1 MSNILNYNSIKIKE
15 NDCLSLYLKEI
26 SKYPLLTQEEEIELT
41 NNLKNRNRLKL
52 LLTNKNDG
60 YNISTINIK
69 LLFSSLRE
77 TKSYSLIIDNILSY
91 YKKSSS
97 SSQKN
102 IIDKL
107 EKYKRISL
115 SLGRALNENELLTY
129 FNLNIDDKN
138 LNEKELLYQVKEFI
152 IYQTSFDKMFLSN
165 LKLVVSIA
173 KKNNGNVELLDLISD
188 GNLGLMKAI
197 EKYDNSLGFKF
208 STYATWWIK
217 QAIQK
222 SINTQKFFIR
232 YPEDYKRELIKF
244 RNQLEELEKSKQ
256 RKLNKVEISNEMKLP
271 LNKVEEYF
279 SALQKVISLDQKTIE
294 DSDET
299 IIDFIVDE
307 EELEEKVFK
316 TMLKKDITLLFKT
329 LNDIELKVISM
340 RYGMGEYEDNPLKI
354 IEISQ
359 KLSMPQRKI
368 LHIEKTAL
376 RKMRKLSFIDKE
388 SRALKEYIK

>member
-1 MSNILNYNSIKIKE
+1 MSNISNYNSIKIKE